1 MLYDELI
8 PLLIKNKSLPTV
20 QRCVLFL
27 RIPTDI
33 LFSSKEPASLFSY
46 IYAKQA
52 ELIVF
57 LENHTKD
64 ILRHST
70 GLIAFFSNPE
80 KTLNV
85 GLQLMSQY
93 LCISLDIGYGWLVE
107 DEVWIS
113 VARWKSERMSHLVPA
128 HQLWVTKEFISSVQ
142 LPDGVGS
149 FDGNKRE
156 TNLLQFPYCEIKDY
170 RDI

>member
-8 PLLIKNKSLPTV
+8 PQLFEKNPTQTV

-33 LFSSKEPASLFSY
+33 LFSTKEQTSLFSY
-46 IYAKQA
+46 IYTKQA
-52 ELIVF
+52 EYIIF
-57 LENHTKD
+57 LENHTNE

-70 GLIAFFSNPE
+70 GLIAFFSHPE
-80 KTLNV
+80 TALEV
-85 GLQLMSQY
+85 ALQLMSQY
-93 LCISLDIGYGWLVE
+93 LCISVDIGDGWLVE
-107 DEVWIS
+107 DEIWIS
-113 VARWKSERMSHLVPA
+113 TARWKSERMSHLVPA
-128 HQLWVTKEFISSVQ
+128 YQLWVTKDFMSAVQ

-156 TNLLQFPYCEIKDY
+156 IHLLNFPYCEIKDY
-170 RDI
+170 RDV

>member
-8 PLLIKNKSLPTV
+8 PQLLENKTTPTV

-27 RIPTDI
+27 RISTDI
-33 LFSSKEPASLFSY
+33 LFASKEPGFLFSY

-52 ELIVF
+52 ELITF
-57 LENHTKD
+57 LENHTND

-70 GLIAFFSNPE
+70 GIIAFFSSSE
-80 KTLNV
+80 EALEV

-93 LCISLDIGYGWLVE
+93 LCISLDIGEGWLVE
-107 DEVWIS
+107 DEIWVS
-113 VARWKSERMSHLVPA
+113 VARWKSERMSHLVPVD
-128 HQLWVTKEFISSVQ
+128 QLWVTKDFISSVQ

-156 TNLLQFPYCEIKDY
+156 ANLLRFPYCEIKDY